1 MLCRMIPPL
10 VDLDAAVPW
19 QVLPPGVHDTTRVEL
34 ADRFATTP
42 HRRRLLDG
50 FERVALALALAGC
63 RTAYI
68 DGSFTTGKPH
78 PEDFDGCWEHEGVN
92 LALLDPVLKVFA
104 NKRAAQKQKY
114 LGEMFPAALEN
125 EPGVTFLALFQ
136 IEKFSG
142 LKKGILR
149 VSLEPEKGVI

>member
-1 MLCRMIPPL
+1 MIPAL
-10 VDLDAAVPW
+10 VDLDVFAPW
-19 QVLPPGVHDTTRVEL
+19 PVLPPGIHDATLAEL
-34 ADRFATTP
+34 SKCFATTP

-50 FERVALALALAGC
+50 FQRVTRALADAGC

-78 PEDFDGCWEHEGVN
+78 PDDFDGCWEHDTVD
-92 LALLDPVLKVFA
+92 LARLDPVLKLFA
-104 NKRAAQKQKY
+104 NKRAAQKRKY

-125 EPGVTFLALFQ
+125 EPGMSFLAFFQ

-142 LKKGILR
+142 QPKGILR

>member
-1 MLCRMIPPL
+1 MIPTL
-10 VDLDAAVPW
+10 IDLDTSVPW
-19 QVLPPGVHDTTRVEL
+19 QVLPPGIYDTTRAEL
-34 ADRFATTP
+34 AARFAVTP

-50 FERVALALALAGC
+50 FERAALSLAKAGC

-78 PEDFDGCWEHEGVN
+78 PQDFDGCWEHDGVD
-92 LALLDPVLKVFA
+92 LAILDPVLKSFA
-104 NKRAAQKQKY
+104 NKREAQKRKY

-125 EPGVTFLALFQ
+125 EPGMTFLALFQ

-142 LKKGILR
+142 LPKGILR
-149 VSLEPEKGVI
+149 VLLEPGKGVI

>member
-1 MLCRMIPPL
+1 MIPTL
-10 VDLDAAVPW
+10 VDLNKSVPW
-19 QVLPPGVHDTTRVEL
+19 PVLPPGIHDATLAEL
-34 ADRFATTP
+34 AARFALTP
-42 HRRRLLDG
+42 HRRKLLDG
-50 FERVALALALAGC
+50 FERVALALAEAGC

-78 PEDFDGCWEHEGVN
+78 PDDFDGCWEHEGVN
-92 LALLDPVLKVFA
+92 LALLDPVLKIFA
-104 NKRAAQKQKY
+104 HKRAAQKRKY
-114 LGEMFPAALEN
+114 LGEMFPAALED

-142 LKKGILR
+142 LPKGILR